1 MRIRFTGTAGAVG
14 WPAPGCRCASCNRA
28 ADAPRRP
35 LEALVDGVVPIG
47 PSGPSGAPPAGYRAV
62 PLSCGTLLEGPDGA
76 RLLCAAPAEE
86 AGSGLLGLSDVP
98 GGRADLALVD
108 AARPELIGALRR
120 SGALDARSG
129 VAVVGGGHGVHSP
142 AEFARRAALWGA
154 AAVADGDALD
164 VLPGGSAGEAP
175 GGRPERGVTARPH
188 RVLVTGGAR
197 SGKSAEAERRLLAE
211 PEVVYVA
218 TGPAPEGDADWAAR
232 VAAHR
237 GRRPPWW
244 GTEETLDAAG
254 ALDRAAASGS
264 AVLLDCAGTWLAGVM
279 GECGMWEEA
288 PPAGAERAVEER
300 TAGLLA
306 AWDRFPGLLV
316 AVTNEVGSGVVPATR
331 SGGLFRDLLG
341 RLNQRLAAAS
351 EEVLLAA
358 AGRIT
363 ELP

>member
-1 MRIRFTGTAGAVG
+1 MRIRFTGTAGATG

-28 ADAPRRP
+28 AEAPRRP
-35 LEALVDGVVPIG
+35 LEALVDGTVPIG
-47 PSGPSGAPPAGYRAV
+47 PGGLAGAPPAGYRAA
-62 PLSCGTLLEGPDGA
+62 PLACGTLLEGPDGA
-76 RLLCAAPAEE
+76 RLLCAPPAGPDG
-86 AGSGLLGLSDVP
+86 ADLSGAP
-98 GGRADLALVD
+98 GGPVDLALVD

-120 SGALDARSG
+120 SGVLDARSG

-154 AAVADGDALD
+154 EAVADGDALD
-164 VLPGGSAGEAP
+164 VLPGGPGRAAP
-175 GGRPERGVTARPH
+175 GARASARPR

-197 SGKSAEAERRLLAE
+197 SGKSSEAERRLLAE

-218 TGPAPEGDADWAAR
+218 TGPAPDGDADWAAR

-244 GTEETLDAAG
+244 GLEETLDAAG

-279 GECGMWEEA
+279 GECGMWEEE
-288 PPAGAERAVEER
+288 PPADAGQAVEAR
-300 TAGLLA
+300 IADLLS
-306 AWDRFPGLLV
+306 AWERFPGLLV

-358 AGRIT
+358 AGRII